1 MATFSSPVTIQTLKT
16 RQLKVFKPNVSVKRS
31 LFATYIVVSFAP
43 FAPNAIAQAAAESN
57 ASTLKPITV
66 QPRSASASAEAFGLG
81 DAPLARTPLS
91 AASISAEQIKALGA
105 NRLADVIKL
114 DASVSD
120 AYNTVGY
127 WDYATVRGFVLSNK
141 SNFSRDGLPIS
152 AETFIPLDNK
162 ERVDILKGT
171 SGLQAGI
178 SAPGGLINYQ
188 VKRPTNNDLRSVG
201 LELRSFGTYAV
212 NADLGGRFGEGKAF
226 GYRVN
231 LSQEGLNAAAPDTK
245 GSRQLAALALD
256 WRIDRSSLLEGEIE
270 YSRKSQPSIPGLSLL
285 GNTLPAPNA
294 RININNQ
301 PWSQPV
307 ELLGTTGS
315 LRYERA
321 LNTAWRASVQ
331 LGTQRLTSNDR
342 AAFPFGCF
350 DAGTNVYNADRYCSN
365 GDYDLYDYRSEGE
378 KRSTTAAKL
387 EIKGQLATG
396 SVRHALS
403 MGALL
408 SHYTERGQTGAY
420 NATTPGTINLYAP
433 TVVAPDPSATSP
445 YTNRDERSTE
455 LFAADAIQWNEQLST
470 WLGLRHTRL
479 QRASSRTDPTDP
491 RPTDYSAGI
500 STPWLAVAYQI
511 NAAHMLYAS
520 AGQGVES
527 QVVPNRPAQ
536 YSNAGVALPALKS
549 SQAELG
555 IKAAG
560 QDLNWSLAYFN
571 IRRPVSNLDGC
582 ARLGISPCTGDYD
595 GQAVH
600 SGLEANAQANLGAW
614 SLGGGITAINAKREG
629 STLEPLTNGQRPT
642 NVPQWIARLNAQY
655 RFAALPGLT
664 ASGHLSHE
672 GARNVLADGSV
683 SLPAWTRVDAGL
695 AYATKLQGV
704 ATNWTLGIDNLLNS
718 QFFKESPTQFGH
730 TYLFPQQPRSLR
742 ISMQAAL

>member
-1 MATFSSPVTIQTLKT
+1 M
-16 RQLKVFKPNVSVKRS
+16 
-31 LFATYIVVSFAP
+31 
-43 FAPNAIAQAAAESN
+43 AQAVAQASSAAN
-57 ASTLKPITV
+57 ANTLSPITV
-66 QPRSASASAEAFGLG
+66 QPRRSAASAEAFGLG
-81 DAPLARTPLS
+81 DAPLERTPLS
-91 AASISAEQIKALGA
+91 ASSISAAQLSAIGA
-105 NRLADVIKL
+105 HRLADAIKL

-152 AETFIPLDNK
+152 AETYLPLDNK

-171 SGLQAGI
+171 SGLQTGT
-178 SAPGGLINYQ
+178 SAPGGLVNYQ
-188 VKRPTNNDLRSVG
+188 VKRPTANDLRSVG
-201 LELRSFGTYAV
+201 LELRSFGGYAV
-212 NADLGGRFGEGKAF
+212 SADLGGRFGTDKAL

-231 LSQEGLNAAAPDTK
+231 LAQEGLNAAAPGTK
-245 GSRQLAALALD
+245 GSRQLAALAMD
-256 WRIDRSSLLEGEIE
+256 WRIDRDSLLEGEIE

-285 GNTLPAPNA
+285 GNALPATNTHVNA

-307 ELLGTTGS
+307 ELMGTTGS

-321 LNTAWRASVQ
+321 INAAWRGSVQ

-365 GDYDLYDYRSEGE
+365 GDYDLYDYRSDGE
-378 KRSTTAAKL
+378 TRNTTAAKFEL
-387 EIKGQLATG
+387 KGQLATG
-396 SVRHALS
+396 SVRHSLS

-408 SHYTERGQTGAY
+408 SRYTERGRTDAY

-433 TVVAPDPSATSP
+433 IVVAPDPSATSP
-445 YTNRDERSTE
+445 YTNRDERSNE
-455 LFAADAIQWNEQLST
+455 FFAADTIQWNSQLST
-470 WLGLRHTRL
+470 WLGLRHTSL
-479 QRASSRTDPTDP
+479 QRQSVRTSATSP
-491 RPTDYSAGI
+491 RATDYSA
-500 STPWLAVAYQI
+500 SVTTPWLAAAYQLSP
-511 NAAHMLYAS
+511 AHLLYAS
-520 AGQGVES
+520 AGQGIES

-536 YSNAGVALPALKS
+536 YTNAGVALPALKS

-555 IKAAG
+555 IKGAA
-560 QDLNWSLAYFN
+560 QDLNWSVAYFN

-614 SLGGGITAINAKREG
+614 TLGGGITAIKARREG
-629 STLEPLTNGQRPT
+629 STLEPLNNGQRPT

-655 RFAALPGLT
+655 RFAALPGLS

-695 AYATKLQGV
+695 SYATKLQGV
-704 ATNWTLGIDNLLNS
+704 ATNWTLGIDNLLNR
-718 QFFKESPTQFGH
+718 QFFKESPYQFGH
-730 TYLFPQQPRSLR
+730 IYLFPQQPRSVR
-742 ISMQAAL
+742 ISVQAAL

>member
-1 MATFSSPVTIQTLKT
+1 MANLLSPVSVQTPKKPLF
-16 RQLKVFKPNVSVKRS
+16 KVFKPNVSVKRS
-31 LFATYIVVSFAP
+31 LLATYIVVSLAP
-43 FAPNAIAQAAAESN
+43 FASNAIAQAAAEAT
-57 ASTLKPITV
+57 ASTLKPVTV
-66 QPRSASASAEAFGLG
+66 QPRRSGTSADAFGIG
-81 DAPLARTPLS
+81 DAPLVRTPLS
-91 AASISAEQIKALGA
+91 AESISAEQIKSLGA

-152 AETFIPLDNK
+152 TETYIPLDNK

-171 SGLQAGI
+171 SGLQTGT

-188 VKRPTNNDLRSVG
+188 VKRPTQNDLRSVG
-201 LELRSFGTYAV
+201 LELRSFGGYAV
-212 NADLGGRFGEGKAF
+212 NADLGGRFGLDKAF

-231 LSQEGLNAAAPDTK
+231 LSQEGLNAAAPGTK
-245 GSRQLAALALD
+245 GSRQTAALAMD
-256 WRIDRSSLLEGEIE
+256 WRIDRDSLLEGEVE
-270 YSRKSQPSIPGLSLL
+270 YSRKSQPSLPGLSLL
-285 GNTLPAPNA
+285 GAALPAPNA

-307 ELLGTTGS
+307 ELEGTTGS

-321 LNTAWRASVQ
+321 LSAAWRASVQ
-331 LGTQRLTSNDR
+331 VGTQRLTSNDR

-365 GDYDLYDYRSEGE
+365 GDYDLYDYRSDGE
-378 KRSTTAAKL
+378 KRNTSAAKL
-387 EIKGQLATG
+387 ELKGQLATG

-403 MGALL
+403 MGALF
-408 SHYTERGQTGAY
+408 SRYSERGQTGAY

-433 TVVAPDPSATSP
+433 TVVAPDPSATAP
-445 YTNRDERSTE
+445 YTNRNERSTE
-455 LFAADAIQWNEQLST
+455 LFAADTIQWNEQLST

-479 QRASSRTDPTDP
+479 QRASNRTEPTDP
-491 RPTDYSAGI
+491 RATDYSAGI
-500 STPWLAVAYQI
+500 STPWLAAAYQI

-536 YSNAGVALPALKS
+536 YTNAGVALPALKS

-555 IKAAG
+555 IKGSG
-560 QDLNWSLAYFN
+560 QDFNWSMAYFN

-582 ARLGISPCTGDYD
+582 ARLGISPCMGDYD

-600 SGLEANAQANLGAW
+600 SGLEANAQAKFGAW
-614 SLGGGITAINAKREG
+614 TLGGGITAIKARRDS

-642 NVPQWIARLNAQY
+642 NVPAAIARLNAQY
-655 RFAALPGLT
+655 RFAALPGLA
-664 ASGHLSHE
+664 ASGHMSHE
-672 GARNVLADGSV
+672 GARNVLSDGSV
-683 SLPAWTRVDAGL
+683 ALPAWTRLDAGL
-695 AYATKLQGV
+695 SYATTLQGV
-704 ATNWTLGIDNLLNS
+704 ATNWTLGIDNLLNR

-730 TYLFPQQPRSLR
+730 IYLFPQQPRSLR
-742 ISMQAAL
+742 ISMQVAL